1 MRETESGIEPWTED
15 TTTRER
21 VREIAKTLTQPRSV
35 NWVKEQAHVSSWET
49 TKDELETLAEF
60 GQIRKVEDDQG
71 NVVYAPDYRRRYID
85 EVLKIMDEHTKD
97 ELRDEIA
104 EIQERIDGWKE
115 EYEVSSRGEIESS
128 LSEVQDADEIHER
141 NRILRKWESAEAD
154 KRLLNH
160 ALRLYDDAQEPDAT
174 VTA

>member
-1 MRETESGIEPWTED
+1 MDEGIEPWTED

-21 VREIAKTLTQPRSV
+21 IREIATTLTQPRSV

-60 GQIRKVEDDQG
+60 GQVRKVEDENG
-71 NVVYAPDYRRRYID
+71 NVLYAPDYRRRYVD
-85 EVLKIMDEHTKD
+85 EVLELMEEQTKD
-97 ELRDEIA
+97 ELREGIH

-115 EYEVSSRGEIESS
+115 EYGVDSREELESS
-128 LSEVQDADEIHER
+128 LSDLSDADEVHER
-141 NRILRKWESAEAD
+141 NEVLRRWEKAEAD

-160 ALRLYDDAQEPDAT
+160 ALRLYDDAQDADAPAT
-174 VTA
+174 G